1 MHSQFAFHAIDFGG
15 QLLHVAI
22 RPGNPRLTPL
32 LFFNGIGASLEI
44 IWPFVQSLDPG
55 QTVIA
60 FDAPGV
66 GGSPTPRLP
75 FRFSGL
81 AKLAA
86 QLLDH
91 FEVERVNVL
100 GVSWG
105 GFLAQQFARDYPERC
120 DRLVL
125 AATSSGV
132 IGVPGSL
139 SLGLEMA
146 SPRRYTDASHAEKVA
161 PKLYGGDYRRDPA
174 WAKSHAERVKPACPR
189 GYAYQLAA
197 LAGWTSLHWLHRVRH
212 PALVMAGDDD
222 PLIPLVNARMLAW
235 CLPNAELRVIEDG
248 GHLFLLTQAAAAAD
262 TITEFLGR
270 QDAAAMPHAN
280 DNHKISQEAV

>member
-1 MHSQFAFHAIDFGG
+1 MPDQFTCRTLDLGG
-15 QLLHVAI
+15 QRVRVAI
-22 RPGNPRLTPL
+22 RKGHPRLTPL
-32 LFFNGIGASLEI
+32 LFCNGLGAGLEI
-44 IWPFVQSLDPG
+44 IQPFTRALDPE

-66 GGSPTPRLP
+66 GGSPTPDLP
-75 FRFSGL
+75 FRFLGL
-81 AKLAA
+81 AKLLA
-86 QLLDH
+86 QLLDQLG
-91 FEVERVNVL
+91 VDRVNVL

-120 DRLVL
+120 SKLVL
-125 AATSSGV
+125 AATSPGV

-146 SPRRYTDASHAEKVA
+146 SPRRYTDADHAQKVA
-161 PKLYGGDYRRDPA
+161 PKLYGGDYLVDPA
-174 WAKSHAERVKPACPR
+174 WAKSHASRVKPACPR

-197 LAGWTSLHWLHRVRH
+197 LAGWTSLHWLHRVRQ

-235 CLPNAELRVIEDG
+235 CLPHSELQVIEGG
-248 GHLFLLTQAAAAAD
+248 GHLFLLTQAAAAAES
-262 TITEFLGR
+262 ITEFLKEK
-270 QDAAAMPHAN
+270 QHAV
-280 DNHKISQEAV
+280 I

>member
-1 MHSQFAFHAIDFGG
+1 MHSMFAYRTIDIDG
-15 QLLHVAI
+15 QIINAAI
-22 RPGNPRLTPL
+22 RKGNPSLTPL
-32 LFFNGIGASLEI
+32 LFFNGIGAGLEI
-44 IWPFVQSLDPG
+44 VLPLVQALNPD

-86 QLLDH
+86 SLIDH
-91 FEVERVNVL
+91 VGVEQVNVL

-105 GFLAQQFARDYPERC
+105 GFLAQQFARDYPQRC
-120 DRLVL
+120 NKLVL

-139 SLGLEMA
+139 SLAVEMA
-146 SPRRYTDASHAEKVA
+146 SPRRYTDADHAEKIA
-161 PKLYGGDYRRDPA
+161 PKLYGGDYLINPE
-174 WAKSHAERVKPACPR
+174 WAKSHAARVKPSCPR

-212 PALVMAGDDD
+212 PVLVMAGDDD

-235 CLPNAELRVIEDG
+235 CLPNAKLQVIEGG
-248 GHLFLLTQAAAAAD
+248 GHLFLLTKAAYAAES
-262 TITEFLGR
+262 ITDFLEET
-270 QDAAAMPHAN
+270 QH
-280 DNHKISQEAV
+280 V